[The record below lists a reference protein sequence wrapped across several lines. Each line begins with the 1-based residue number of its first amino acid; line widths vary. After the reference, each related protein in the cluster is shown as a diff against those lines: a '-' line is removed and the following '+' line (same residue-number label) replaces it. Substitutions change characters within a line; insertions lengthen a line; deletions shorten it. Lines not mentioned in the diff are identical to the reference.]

1 MSALNDTELAREET
15 TMRKHG
21 LMLFA
26 LFLAGCQTTT
36 TTDVNSA
43 WFKIRPGSKLV
54 LNQPVE
60 IPAGEA
66 HIDLQNGQL
75 SGGVD
80 EYTVNCSFEIE
91 NLGPHTVKPDTFQI
105 TDASDSQEWVSQP
118 DIMRFYKELRLR
130 SEHQPE
136 VLKLVCQ
143 DWAGPLLGRSVTVGE
158 IEKAVG
164 TYFTFKFAP

>member
-1 MSALNDTELAREET
+1 
-15 TMRKHG
+15 MRKHG
-21 LMLFA
+21 VVIFTLL
-26 LFLAGCQTTT
+26 LAGCQTTA
-36 TTDVNSA
+36 TTDVNSI
-43 WFKIRPGSKLV
+43 WFKIRPGSTLV

-80 EYTVNCSFEIE
+80 EYTVNCIFEIE
-91 NLGPHTVKPDTFQI
+91 NLGPHTVTPDSFAI

-118 DIMRFYKELRLR
+118 DIMRFYKELWLKSDR
-130 SEHQPE
+130 QPE

-143 DWAGPLLGRSVTVGE
+143 DWAGPLQGRPVSVGE
-158 IEKAVG
+158 IENAVG
-164 TYFTFKFAP
+164 AYFTFKFAP

>member
-1 MSALNDTELAREET
+1 
-15 TMRKHG
+15 MRKHG
-21 LMLFA
+21 VVIFTLL
-26 LFLAGCQTTT
+26 LAGCQTTA
-36 TTDVNSA
+36 TTDVNSI
-43 WFKIRPGSKLV
+43 WFKIRPGSTLV

-80 EYTVNCSFEIE
+80 EYTVNCTFEIE
-91 NLGPHTVKPDTFQI
+91 NLGPHTVTPDSFAI

-118 DIMRFYKELRLR
+118 DIMRFYKELRLKSDR
-130 SEHQPE
+130 QPE

-143 DWAGPLLGRSVTVGE
+143 DWAGPLQGRPVSVGE
-158 IEKAVG
+158 IENAVG
-164 TYFTFKFAP
+164 AYFTFKFAP

>member
-1 MSALNDTELAREET
+1 
-15 TMRKHG
+15 MRKHG

-26 LFLAGCQTTT
+26 LVLAGCQTTA
-36 TTDVNSA
+36 TTDVNSL
-43 WFKIRPGSKLV
+43 WFKIRPGSTLV

-60 IPAGEA
+60 IPAGVA

-80 EYTVNCSFEIE
+80 EYTVNCTFEIE
-91 NLGPHTVKPDTFQI
+91 NLGPHTVTPDTFLI
-105 TDASDSQEWVSQP
+105 TDASDAQEWISQP
-118 DIMRFYKELRLR
+118 DILRFYKVLRLKSDR
-130 SEHQPE
+130 QPD

-143 DWAGPLLGRSVTVGE
+143 DWAGPLLGRPVSVGE

-164 TYFTFKFAP
+164 AYFTFHFAP